1 MHRAQLQ
8 TALCHHI
15 TGNRRVDAAGQQQ
28 SRLAVGADRHAAR
41 TRHFACVY
49 ICRLVAHLDIDAQ
62 LRIMHVRNQI
72 FILVIEIAADFLA
85 NLDGIEREL
94 LIRALCL
101 NLEALDTLQLIA
113 QIFIDRVPDGIHI
126 LLTDCCTANCCN
138 AEYIVHGVQY
148 LIHVHAVCRL
158 YINGRLHDI
167 HAALTDLG
175 YTAAQVGEQAAL
187 KAAAVKTLEHDF
199 AEL

>member
-1 MHRAQLQ
+1 
-8 TALCHHI
+8 
-15 TGNRRVDAAGQQQ
+15 
-28 SRLAVGADRHAAR
+28 
-41 TRHFACVY
+41 
-49 ICRLVAHLDIDAQ
+49 
-62 LRIMHVRNQI
+62 MHVRNQI

-113 QIFIDRVPDGIHI
+113 QIFIDRVPNSVHI
-126 LLTDCCTANCCN
+126 LFADRCTANCCN
-138 AEYIVHGVQY
+138 AEYIVHGIQHFV
-148 LIHVHAVCRL
+148 HVHTVCRL
-158 YINGRLHDI
+158 YIDGRLHDI

-175 YTAAQVGEQAAL
+175 YTAAQIGEQAAL
-187 KAAAVKTLEHDF
+187 KAAAVETLEHDF